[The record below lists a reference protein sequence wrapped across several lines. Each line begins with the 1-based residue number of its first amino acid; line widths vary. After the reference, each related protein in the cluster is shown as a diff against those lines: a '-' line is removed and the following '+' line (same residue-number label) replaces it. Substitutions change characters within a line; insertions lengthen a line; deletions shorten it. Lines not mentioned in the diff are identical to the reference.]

1 MRVYSVLHRRITTRP
16 QPETRRVSAGTTTLE
31 NSGESHMM
39 AQSRN
44 WRLAWRKSKYLWILF
59 LPCLLY
65 YLIFKYAP
73 MFGLVITFQNYNLFK
88 GIWASEWVGFKYYR
102 MFFENPDFFQL
113 MRNTFLLGLY
123 KLVFGFPA
131 PIILALLLNELKN
144 AVFKRFVQT
153 VSYLPHFISNV
164 VVASMVIMFLS
175 PTSGLVNKIIQSL
188 GFEPINFM
196 MEPGMFRSIYV
207 LSEIW
212 QHIGW
217 ETIIYL
223 AALTAVD
230 PMLYEAASID
240 GAGRW
245 RKLWN
250 VTLPGI
256 APTIVI
262 LLIMNVGKVLEIG
275 FEKVFLMQNAAI
287 YETAD
292 IISTYVYRVGLEQGN
307 FSYGAAIDLFMGI
320 ISLIFIIGANAISR
334 RISETSLW

>member
-1 MRVYSVLHRRITTRP
+1 
-16 QPETRRVSAGTTTLE
+16 
-31 NSGESHMM
+31 MM

-88 GIWASEWVGFKYYR
+88 GISASEWVGFKYYR

-188 GFEPINFM
+188 GFDPINFM
-196 MEPGMFRSIYV
+196 MEPGMFRTIYV